1 MAKTHIRAEL
11 VALADYAMT
20 GEDKKLSV
28 IGIFDKLFIRQLPGN
43 HARMSFVVTFV
54 GASNT
59 EDDVK
64 LKIIAPSGK
73 EDFAADVKL
82 SFGENGKFNFVSNF
96 EGFPF
101 NEIGTYRFVFEDG
114 KTEIVSYELDVIQ
127 VKDETGK
134 KVAN

>member
-1 MAKTHIRAEL
+1 MAKTTITAEL

-28 IGIFDKLFIRQLPGN
+28 IGIFDKLFVRQLPGS
-43 HARMSFVVTFV
+43 HARMSFVVTFI
-54 GASNT
+54 GPANT
-59 EDDVK
+59 EEEVK
-64 LKIIAPSGK
+64 LKIVAPSGK

-82 SFGENGKFNFVSNF
+82 NFGENGKFNFVSNF

-101 NEIGTYRFVFEDG
+101 NEVGTYKFVFVEG
-114 KTEIVSYELDVIQ
+114 KSEIVSYALDVIQ
-127 VKDETGK
+127 VKDEGGK

>member
-1 MAKTHIRAEL
+1 MSKIKAEL

-28 IGIFDKLFIRQLPGN
+28 IGIFDKLFVRQLPSN

-54 GASNT
+54 GMPNT
-59 EDDVK
+59 SEEVK
-64 LKIIAPSGK
+64 LKIIAPSDK
-73 EDFAADVKL
+73 ESFSADVKL

-96 EGFPF
+96 EGFPI
-101 NEIGTYRFVFEDG
+101 EETGSHRFVFADG
-114 KTEIVSYELDVIQ
+114 KTEIVSYTLDVIQ
-127 VKDETGK
+127 VKDESGK